1 MQQHSRFSQ
10 FPFKPR
16 LNWVVGMVFA
26 LLLSLSLS
34 TGANAASAFQQ
45 SRAQSFVQP
54 NRAVGLVINLNRAIA
69 IVKEE
74 SGGKVLSA
82 KSVRSSNG
90 TMQHQI
96 RMLIDDQRVTTWV
109 VDQQGRLRRKR

>member
-1 MQQHSRFSQ
+1 M
-10 FPFKPR
+10 
-16 LNWVVGMVFA
+16 LFA

-45 SRAQSFVQP
+45 APAQSFVQP
-54 NRAVGLVINLNRAIA
+54 NRAVGRVINLNRAIA

-82 KSVRSSNG
+82 KSVRSANG